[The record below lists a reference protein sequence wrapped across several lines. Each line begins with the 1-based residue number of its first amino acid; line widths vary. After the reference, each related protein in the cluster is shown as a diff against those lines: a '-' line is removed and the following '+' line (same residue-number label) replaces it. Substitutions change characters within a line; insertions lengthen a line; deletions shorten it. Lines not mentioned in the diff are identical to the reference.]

1 MYQMWIP
8 VYNREWNE
16 KQRAELVSL
25 LREAKTDL
33 VLLVYSRVLT
43 DDAMRARET
52 EMFVKNRDFL
62 RDAGF
67 SVGAWLGP
75 TIGYGAAFF
84 ADGDAAERFTHIRA
98 LRASATDDGSASYP
112 HGKRPGEMPGAFC
125 PSDERFVAEFL
136 KTLSAVIGTGVDV
149 IMFEDD
155 FTLGGG
161 KFFDDVGCACDAH
174 IAAFCRRI
182 GKQMTRR
189 EIADAVFGGGKNPY
203 RDLWIK
209 MQRETLEDFVRKI
222 ERTAHTQNPAVRIGL
237 SANGSSYEMEGVEI
251 DKLARIVAGNTRPFI
266 RLTGAP
272 YWTQSLT
279 AAPAIEAV
287 RMQTHFCDG
296 GEIDLITEG
305 DTYPRP
311 RHWVPSALL
320 EAYDMILR
328 ADGRSHG
335 ILKYMLDYN
344 ASPSYESG
352 YIRRHV
358 KNEAHYAEIARRFSK
373 GRAVGI
379 ELYER
384 TMTFRDRIF
393 DEDTPIESFRL
404 ACGGYMPLAEQWLLA
419 DSSLP
424 ITYAEGEGALMVVG
438 ENAQY
443 VSEALLKERG
453 AILDIVAAK
462 RLMARGIDVGI
473 ERLTRAP
480 VPFGMY
486 FHATEDYTL
495 ASLPEG
501 SVIYDVIPKAGAAVD
516 SDFVFCPSGL
526 GVLPTQGLEECRRIP
541 AVMRYENG
549 DGMRFAIL
557 TFIPETVVTRN
568 AWTPGIYR
576 NYRMQ
581 ETIAA
586 LYAWTSK
593 KPLPAMCYGAPH
605 LYILAKR
612 TEDGSLAVG
621 LWNLFPDPVDSP
633 VIHLDRAYASV
644 DLYHA
649 TGALDGDCVRID
661 GELPPYGFAFFTVT

>member
-1 MYQMWIP
+1 MYQLWIP
-8 VYNREWNE
+8 VFNREWDE

-43 DDAMRARET
+43 DDAMRQRET
-52 EMFVKNRDFL
+52 ETFVKNRDFL
-62 RDAGF
+62 REAGF
-67 SVGAWLGP
+67 TVGAWLGP

-84 ADGDAAERFTHIRA
+84 ADGSAAEDFTHVRA
-98 LRASATDDGSASYP
+98 LRASSVDDGSIAYP
-112 HGKRPGEMPGAFC
+112 HGKHPGDMPGAFC

-136 KTLSAVIGTGVDV
+136 KTLSAVVGTGVDV

-189 EIADAVFGGGKNPY
+189 EIADAVFTGGKNPY
-203 RDLWIK
+203 RDLWIE
-209 MQRETLEDFVRKI
+209 MQRETLEEFARKI
-222 ERTAHTQNPAVRIGL
+222 ERTAHAKNPAVRIGL

-272 YWTQSLT
+272 YWTQSVT

-287 RMQTHFCDG
+287 RLQTHFCDG

-352 YIRRHV
+352 YVHRHA
-358 KNEAHYAEIARRFSK
+358 KNEAHYAEIARRFAGSH
-373 GRAVGI
+373 AVGI
-379 ELYER
+379 ELYEK

-404 ACGGYMPLAEQWLLA
+404 ACGGYLPLAEQWLLA

-473 ERLTRAP
+473 EKLTRAP
-480 VPFGMY
+480 LPFGMY
-486 FHATEDYTL
+486 FCATGDYTL
-495 ASLPEG
+495 ASLPAG
-501 SVIYDVIPKAGAAVD
+501 SVIYDVTPKAGATVD
-516 SDFVFCPSGL
+516 SDFVFCPTGL
-526 GVLPTQGLEECRRIP
+526 GVLPTQGLETCPRIP
-541 AVMRYENG
+541 AVMRYENK

-581 ETIAA
+581 ETLAS
-586 LYAWTSK
+586 LYAWVSQR
-593 KPLPAMCYGAPH
+593 PLPAMCYGAPH

-612 TEDGSLAVG
+612 GEDGSLAVG
-621 LWNLFPDPVDSP
+621 LWNLFPDPVDQP
-633 VIHLDRAYASV
+633 VIHLDRTYASV

-649 TGALDGDCVRID
+649 TGTLDGDCVCID
-661 GELPPYGFAFFTVT
+661 GELPPYGFAFFTVK